1 MSEVMTV
8 FRREFLERV
17 RSRSFAIS
25 TVLFPILMAALWIVP
40 ARMGGGG
47 GSRHLVIVD
56 QAPAGVG
63 QAVQQLLTAP
73 APAASGDD
81 DDARDRVTFTAER
94 VTRPLDQVRT
104 ELMGRVQRKE
114 IDGYLYLPPD
124 IVQSSQAQYRA
135 RNVAKRS
142 GRLAR
147 VTLAEDAAGATPRE
161 VEVLDLDAALEELA
175 MLDPRKARVAEL
187 RFFGGLSLE
196 EVGTVLDTSVAT
208 TMRDWQAARAWLY
221 KRLSRRN
228 PGPAPA

>member
-1 MSEVMTV
+1 MNQPS
-8 FRREFLERV
+8 REHGV
-17 RSRSFAIS
+17 
-25 TVLFPILMAALWIVP
+25 TALLDAW
-40 ARMGGGG
+40 
-47 GSRHLVIVD
+47 SH
-56 QAPAGVG
+56 
-63 QAVQQLLTAP
+63 
-73 APAASGDD
+73 GDA
-81 DDARDRVTFTAER
+81 DARDRLMPLVYDDLKRRAAAFIRRERSGQTLQPTALVHEVYLRLVGQER
-94 VTRPLDQVRT
+94 
-104 ELMGRVQRKE
+104 
-114 IDGYLYLPPD
+114 
-124 IVQSSQAQYRA
+124 AQWRNRAQFLAIASEMMRRILVDRARA